1 MTALL
6 LWMIL
11 SQPSPPPAPEA
22 PELAIFA
29 QWAQRQLLSVSV
41 SVGPDFA
48 VQRGARVFRIRD
60 DDFPEAFALVPESH
74 GMAVLAR
81 DAFVTGQ
88 RLQFA
93 GLVTACL
100 APAALLVASVGPATL
115 LLPLLVAGL
124 VASGLGLAL
133 TLLALPFLIT
143 AQEKFFAALASHNHG
158 LLELRPPPVVS
169 TGGLILR
176 LPP

>member
-1 MTALL
+1 
-6 LWMIL
+6 MIL
-11 SQPSPPPAPEA
+11 SQPSPPPTPEA
-22 PELAIFA
+22 PELTLFA
-29 QWAQRQLLSVSV
+29 QWVQRQLLSVSV
-41 SVGPDFA
+41 SIGPDFA

-60 DDFPEAFALVPESH
+60 DDFTEAFALVPESH
-74 GMAVLAR
+74 GLAVLAR

-93 GLVTACL
+93 GLLTACL
-100 APAALLVASVGPATL
+100 APAALLVASLGPATL

-124 VASGLGLAL
+124 AASSVGLAL
-133 TLLALPFLIT
+133 TLIALPFMIT
-143 AQEKFFAALASHNHG
+143 AQQQFFAALASYNHG

-169 TGGLILR
+169 AGGLILR

>member
-6 LWMIL
+6 LSIIL
-11 SQPSPPPAPEA
+11 SQPTQSPPETPEVT
-22 PELAIFA
+22 LFA

-48 VQRGARVFRIRD
+48 VQRGARVFRLRD
-60 DDFPEAFALVPESH
+60 DDFAEAFALVPESR
-74 GMAVLAR
+74 GMAVVAR

-88 RLQFA
+88 RLQFV
-93 GLVTACL
+93 GLLTACL
-100 APAALLVASVGPATL
+100 APAAMLVASLGPAAF
-115 LLPLLVAGL
+115 LLPLLVASL
-124 VASGLGLAL
+124 VASSVGLAL
-133 TLLALPFLIT
+133 TLIALPFMIT

-158 LLELRPPPVVS
+158 LLELRPPPVVNE
-169 TGGLILR
+169 GGLTLR